1 MLDIIGITKN
11 GTPIY
16 NHPALH
22 PHRLDEVA
30 IAAIAKMIVPTE
42 PADPTDRSQT
52 RVAQTVDLGYKI
64 GINHRIKRTPD
75 MRCFKM
81 RRADN
86 KGRLRGWFSIMT
98 LDGELR
104 PETKL
109 TSVVIWDSENTCW
122 VLLTNH
128 EGEEDPYPEPGTD
141 RFNRLPAEEQGKAKK
156 WHEENILKCTT
167 KEELQCLR
175 TVTYKC

>member
-1 MLDIIGITKN
+1 MTFVTHEEYKYIPGNYDENSDPDDEFEAVEVIDAIIE
-11 GTPIY
+11 
-16 NHPALH
+16 L
-22 PHRLDEVA
+22 
-30 IAAIAKMIVPTE
+30 
-42 PADPTDRSQT
+42 
-52 RVAQTVDLGYKI
+52 VDLGYKI

-156 WHEENILKCTT
+156 WHEENILKCT
-167 KEELQCLR
+167 KEEELQCLR